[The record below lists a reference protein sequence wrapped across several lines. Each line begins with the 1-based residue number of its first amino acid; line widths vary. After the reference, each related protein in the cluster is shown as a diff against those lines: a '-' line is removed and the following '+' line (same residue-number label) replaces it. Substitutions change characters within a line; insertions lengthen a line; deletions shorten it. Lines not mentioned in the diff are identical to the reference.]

1 VTRRKGLLS
10 TVALAVTGAL
20 VGLLVVGCGI
30 RPTGVIH
37 GQSAP
42 QGAVSSMVVY
52 LLDHNTLRAV
62 ARPLPPPPSLNPTNK
77 AIPPYVPADTQAL
90 NTLLQGP
97 TATEAAA
104 GLTSDIPPNSFGK
117 VIHAD
122 GSGNHG
128 EDNVIVVIIETGDEA
143 SLTSNAVDQ
152 IVCTVITAQLI
163 DGITDSQKALRVAV
177 YDSGNRSRPPQSCP
191 QNTP

>member
-10 TVALAVTGAL
+10 TAALAVTGAI
-20 VGLLVVGCGI
+20 VGLFVVGCGI

-37 GQSAP
+37 GQGAP

-62 ARPLPPPPSLNPTNK
+62 ARPLPTSPSINATNK
-77 AIPPYVPADTQAL
+77 VSPAPADTQAL

-104 GLTSDIPPNSFGK
+104 GLTSDIPPNSFGYI
-117 VIHAD
+117 IHGDD
-122 GSGNHG
+122 GGNRG
-128 EDNVIVVIIETGDEA
+128 PDNVILVSVKTGDEV
-143 SLTSNAVDQ
+143 SLTHNAVDQ

-163 DGITDSQKALRVAV
+163 DGITDNDKALRVAV
-177 YDSGNRSRPPQSCP
+177 SDSGNRARPPQGCP